1 MSGGGG
7 SKTPAYQPVQQEQ
20 VQIQPVPQTQLQTEG
35 YGGMGYTQVPQTY
48 TPESAPSWM
57 QGGTMD
63 LGGQGYQGMGGT
75 SGKAPGQASMP
86 NWYQMPSWG
95 TDAAT
100 GQALTQEQLQPA
112 AYEPPAAPEQQQ
124 QQAAPQASPRTSWE
138 DYQRDRSIYRNTMN
152 RLGSGTDDYNEMA
165 AWSEFG
171 GPWSAAAARSKYSK
185 GNEYRYK
192 PRSQWTMYDAQQAA
206 MRR

>member
-1 MSGGGG
+1 MS
-7 SKTPAYQPVQQEQ
+7 KNPIYQPVQQDD

-57 QGGTMD
+57 KGGTMD
-63 LGGQGYQGMGGT
+63 LGGQGFQGMGGM

-95 TDAAT
+95 TDAVT

-112 AYEPPAAPEQQQ
+112 AYEPPQQ
-124 QQAAPQASPRTSWE
+124 QQAASSGTNYTPQRAGSNWMDQYKAGVMSRE
-138 DYQRDRSIYRNTMN
+138 DATRMLRYQGFDPVQAERRLNMTTLHPLARRDR
-152 RLGSGTDDYNEMA
+152 
-165 AWSEFG
+165 W
-171 GPWSAAAARSKYSK
+171 
-185 GNEYRYK
+185 GNN
-192 PRSQWTMYDAQQAA
+192 DVG
-206 MRR
+206 

>member
-20 VQIQPVPQTQLQTEG
+20 VQIQPVPQTQLQTQG

-48 TPESAPSWM
+48 TQESAPSWM
-57 QGGTMD
+57 KGGTMD

-75 SGKAPGQASMP
+75 SGKAPGQASTP

-95 TDAAT
+95 TDAVT

-112 AYEPPAAPEQQQ
+112 AYEPPQQPA
-124 QQAAPQASPRTSWE
+124 AAPQGTNYTPQPAGSNWMDQYKAGVMNRE
-138 DYQRDRSIYRNTMN
+138 DATRMLRYQGFDPVQAERRLNMTVRHPLARRDR
-152 RLGSGTDDYNEMA
+152 
-165 AWSEFG
+165 W
-171 GPWSAAAARSKYSK
+171 
-185 GNEYRYK
+185 GNN
-192 PRSQWTMYDAQQAA
+192 DVG
-206 MRR
+206 